1 MALNNITYTTEDR
14 TKTFVSL
21 PLSNCKFEGVVA
33 YANNVLD
40 VKNLISIY
48 IVNHYEDFIVGD
60 TLVIINEDAF
70 KSKVRHTFPGAISGL
85 ACDETSKELRTAYIN
100 KFSAIKRKM
109 EFYNLE
115 VMDILYYK
123 KKTTV
128 KRKDDNGNI
137 VTVVHNVGDVRE
149 VKYKKVRTPKTE
161 TLTFLCRYGKEN
173 TYQWLQDS
181 IKDSSLSKSK
191 LKDYKKYIAV
201 IEEFG
206 FDVLFAEAKERR
218 KKVLDEYLT
227 ECVFVSNSFKIDSRH
242 VNTFVKSNNHRS
254 VVGVYA
260 TLSIPYTDNNGK
272 THK

>member
-1 MALNNITYTTEDR
+1 MALNDIAHTKEYR

-40 VKNLISIY
+40 VKNLISTY

-60 TLVIINEDAF
+60 TLTIINENAF
-70 KSKVRHTFPGAISGL
+70 KSKVGHTLPGAISGL

-109 EFYNLE
+109 EFFNLE
-115 VMDILYYK
+115 VKDILYYK

-161 TLTFLCRYGKEN
+161 TLTFLCRYGREN
-173 TYQWLQDS
+173 TYQWLQD
-181 IKDSSLSKSK
+181 
-191 LKDYKKYIAV
+191 
-201 IEEFG
+201 
-206 FDVLFAEAKERR
+206 
-218 KKVLDEYLT
+218 
-227 ECVFVSNSFKIDSRH
+227 
-242 VNTFVKSNNHRS
+242 
-254 VVGVYA
+254 
-260 TLSIPYTDNNGK
+260 
-272 THK
+272 

>member
-1 MALNNITYTTEDR
+1 MALNDIAHTKEYR

-40 VKNLISIY
+40 VKNIISKY
-48 IVNHYEDFIVGD
+48 IVDHYEDFIVGD
-60 TLVIINEDAF
+60 TLTIINENAF
-70 KSKVRHTFPGAISGL
+70 KSKVRHTFPSAISSL
-85 ACDETSKELRTAYIN
+85 AYGETCKELRTAYIN

-115 VMDILYYK
+115 VRDTLYYK

-173 TYQWLQDS
+173 TYQWLQD
-181 IKDSSLSKSK
+181 
-191 LKDYKKYIAV
+191 
-201 IEEFG
+201 
-206 FDVLFAEAKERR
+206 
-218 KKVLDEYLT
+218 
-227 ECVFVSNSFKIDSRH
+227 
-242 VNTFVKSNNHRS
+242 
-254 VVGVYA
+254 
-260 TLSIPYTDNNGK
+260 
-272 THK
+272 

>member
-1 MALNNITYTTEDR
+1 MALNNIIHTKEYR

-21 PLSNCKFEGVVA
+21 PLSNCKFEGLVA

-60 TLVIINEDAF
+60 TLTIINENAF

-115 VMDILYYK
+115 VRDITYYK
-123 KKTTV
+123 RKTTV
-128 KRKDDNGNI
+128 KRKDENGNL

-149 VKYKKVRTPKTE
+149 IKYKKVRTPKTE

-173 TYQWLQDS
+173 TYQWLQD
-181 IKDSSLSKSK
+181 
-191 LKDYKKYIAV
+191 
-201 IEEFG
+201 
-206 FDVLFAEAKERR
+206 
-218 KKVLDEYLT
+218 
-227 ECVFVSNSFKIDSRH
+227 
-242 VNTFVKSNNHRS
+242 
-254 VVGVYA
+254 
-260 TLSIPYTDNNGK
+260 
-272 THK
+272 